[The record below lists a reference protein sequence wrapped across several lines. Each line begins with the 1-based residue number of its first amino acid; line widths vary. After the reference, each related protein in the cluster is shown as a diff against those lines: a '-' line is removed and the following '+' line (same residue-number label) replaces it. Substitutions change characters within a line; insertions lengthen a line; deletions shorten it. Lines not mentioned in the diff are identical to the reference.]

1 MREDD
6 VRQVRHLPPEAADLL
21 QDATAVGVPQRVHQ
35 GQPVTTVQQEAANPS
50 ALLLTDAVDAVRD
63 LHRDRF
69 WGSSRAAS
77 LRESRGSLDRAH
89 TRGRPCGHASAAR
102 PWARRGLAGRHGGHR
117 GPRARVKLCGSADAR
132 TPGRGA
138 TCEQMERRT
147 VGENGT
153 DAEDEARRRLA
164 RELHANVVSTLTA
177 RLEPMSYGP
186 VRRSWTWLARVVDG
200 GPGWAAVRPPLVGAL
215 VLGGLRTTLRL

>member
-77 LRESRGSLDRAH
+77 LRESRGSLAL
-89 TRGRPCGHASAAR
+89 PN
-102 PWARRGLAGRHGGHR
+102 
-117 GPRARVKLCGSADAR
+117 PR
-132 TPGRGA
+132 
-138 TCEQMERRT
+138 
-147 VGENGT
+147 
-153 DAEDEARRRLA
+153 
-164 RELHANVVSTLTA
+164 
-177 RLEPMSYGP
+177 
-186 VRRSWTWLARVVDG
+186 G
-200 GPGWAAVRPPLVGAL
+200 GPGGPPPAGLRGAL
-215 VLGGLRTTLRL
+215 RG